1 MISLEM
7 ATLGTGRLQRRRVA
21 YRWQLAVM
29 LHRNPSIQQYRKSK
43 KDGGGGGGGGG
54 KDSTVA
60 STTFEIPLATG
71 KGVYLQTS
79 VETAAKRP
87 KPIAGRAFAAS
98 AAATASTEVTTA
110 GGGKQQPP
118 KRPSRTS
125 SSAPSSS
132 NA

>member
-43 KDGGGGGGGGG
+43 KDGGGGGGGG

-98 AAATASTEVTTA
+98 AAATASTGVTTA

>member
-43 KDGGGGGGGGG
+43 KDGGGGGG

-87 KPIAGRAFAAS
+87 RPIAGRAFAAS